1 MQMCQLFPSQPDART
16 ACDHT
21 YTEGD
26 ERLLGI
32 LQETPLTPDD
42 LLLMCRLGNLLVS
55 RPTTECISHA
65 EALQEAQNLAVQ
77 WLHPTGSPVPSLDN
91 HTSEC
96 SNRPREDTTYCP
108 VCSVGARVLL
118 AMHSSRTCMLIAVI
132 PHIAYSQAQLP
143 YSRHIDY
150 NMHAYK

>member
-1 MQMCQLFPSQPDART
+1 MHMCQLFPPQPDART
-16 ACDHT
+16 AYSVRT

-26 ERLLGI
+26 ECLLGI

-77 WLHPTGSPVPSLDN
+77 WLHPTGSPIPSLGK

-96 SNRPREDTTYCP
+96 SDMT
-108 VCSVGARVLL
+108 
-118 AMHSSRTCMLIAVI
+118 
-132 PHIAYSQAQLP
+132 
-143 YSRHIDY
+143 
-150 NMHAYK
+150 